1 MLVPHQLSQGSFG
14 RVLSLRDDQTGQ
26 IAMRPVDGKTK
37 VITYTEDDVVVS
49 ITPRDEQAAQ
59 TFGAMQISLYQKT
72 WDKTVPDIDPLWQ
85 AWLDADRITDE
96 LLADVP
102 EASEAILARDLRN
115 RQANEAGKLHKD
127 AAPEELRLVPGVAL
141 ANIAAQGAASAIVL
155 QARRAGL
162 SKEQLEAAMK
172 E

>member
-1 MLVPHQLSQGSFG
+1 MQFKTTEELAAMSIAELDQYFAMLEETRLAFRSH
-14 RVLSLRDDQTGQ
+14 
-26 IAMRPVDGKTK
+26 AK
-37 VITYTEDDVVVS
+37 
-49 ITPRDEQAAQ
+49 AAKE
-59 TFGAMQISLYQKT
+59 I
-72 WDKTVPDIDPLWQ
+72 
-85 AWLDADRITDE
+85 
-96 LLADVP
+96 
-102 EASEAILARDLRN
+102 RDLRN